1 MRIISYDEF
10 VFNVKNTC
18 YPINEIITAISK
30 DKNTI
35 LPLLILHKKEL
46 YSNMVDNI
54 VNAIDSLEQ
63 LYYRNC
69 FSNYFYMTQDGIN
82 TLEILFHEGYLTKED
97 VINTFNSIE
106 IDSEDVYKR
115 IYQYAVMYDY
125 RKQNPIFPFKLHI
138 DTEFLKE
145 KLKNA
150 PEQFKVKDI
159 EFEYN
164 LKSFYRRDYDEIM
177 LDNRESSNMNKF
189 KTAVLEDPVACVLGQ
204 KPNRKNKWNYEDP
217 GFTDVWILMDYL
229 QIFIDDSL
237 ISNNFINKVLSS
249 VDVTNIDWFMHLA
262 DFLENMLKIKKF
274 KWHRYTLDI
283 DVNMLQNKVEG
294 AFNTPI
300 TEEKG
305 GIRKEFFLNL
315 YNILDSPLK
324 FDKTP
329 QERHELDMF
338 YREKYRKLYEAEL
351 KEKANIL

>member
-1 MRIISYDEF
+1 MRTISYEEF
-10 VFNVKNTC
+10 VYNIKYDDCFAHK
-18 YPINEIITAISK
+18 II
-30 DKNTI
+30 
-35 LPLLILHKKEL
+35 PLLKVDKKMLSSIILCKIE
-46 YSNMVDNI
+46 S
-54 VNAIDSLEQ
+54 SSQ
-63 LYYRNC
+63 FFYYPD
-69 FSNYFYMTQDGIN
+69 DGIN
-82 TLEILFHEGYLTKED
+82 SLEILTNEGYITKED
-97 VINTFNSIE
+97 VINTFKSIE
-106 IDSEDVYKR
+106 VDSEDVYKR

-204 KPNRKNKWNYEDP
+204 KPHRKNKWNYEDP

-305 GIRKEFFLNL
+305 GICKEFLLNL

-329 QERHELDMF
+329 QQRHELDMF
-338 YREKYRKLYEAEL
+338 YREKYRKLCEAEL
-351 KEKANIL
+351 KETIFP